1 MVKKVCNKKTTL
13 KHKGG
18 GLSEVWS
25 RTTCLHFFW
34 TLPYSVEMTTFFQRT
49 FGDSKTCVKIENK
62 IFLLFTQKIAYYF
75 IQYSLH
81 CTKIL
86 CSTLWSR
93 LSAVKCIIS
102 TKKNYKLFF

>member
-1 MVKKVCNKKTTL
+1 M
-13 KHKGG
+13 
-18 GLSEVWS
+18 
-25 RTTCLHFFW
+25 
-34 TLPYSVEMTTFFQRT
+34 YSNLTFSSILNIETAMNVEMTTFFQRT
-49 FGDSKTCVKIENK
+49 FGDNKTCVKIENK

-93 LSAVKCIIS
+93 LSAVKCIKS
-102 TKKNYKLFF
+102 SKKNYKLFF

>member
-1 MVKKVCNKKTTL
+1 M
-13 KHKGG
+13 
-18 GLSEVWS
+18 
-25 RTTCLHFFW
+25 
-34 TLPYSVEMTTFFQRT
+34 YSNSTSGCILNVETAMNVEMTTFFQRT
-49 FGDSKTCVKIENK
+49 FGDNETCVKIENK
-62 IFLLFTQKIAYYF
+62 IFSLFTQKIAYYF

-102 TKKNYKLFF
+102 TKKNYKLFFKFFNS